1 MNRIKQE
8 NKSIKIN
15 LLLKNMIELVLCFQ
29 RDGRI
34 VLKKAANQKDDG
46 SVNKYVT
53 NAINKQLQTDG
64 FSPMQKQI
72 TEPDRA
78 EQEAEPMQEETT

>member
-1 MNRIKQE
+1 MAGKSEYKNKFAAEKYDRI
-8 NKSIKIN
+8 SIMLPKGG
-15 LLLKNMIELVLCFQ
+15 K
-29 RDGRI
+29 I
-34 VLKKAANQKDDG
+34 VLKEAANQEAGG

-72 TEPDRA
+72 AEPDRA
-78 EQEAEPMQEETT
+78 EQAAEPMQEEEIET